1 MIVLLAKLFRWSS
14 RTKDKLVSLEEE
26 LDYIRTYL
34 KLQSYR
40 YRKELDI
47 NINISEEYLDY
58 AIPKLILQPVIE
70 NIIKHA
76 FINQERPGIVSITAK
91 VKVEENQK
99 MSLEITIC
107 DNGIGM
113 TKETLTRVK
122 NKLNILN
129 EYDAQDEFE
138 SIGIQNVHHRLRLLF
153 GDTYGLSIQSI
164 QEFGTAVKISI
175 PAMTVEE
182 MGNIV

>member
-1 MIVLLAKLFRWSS
+1 
-14 RTKDKLVSLEEE
+14 
-26 LDYIRTYL
+26 
-34 KLQSYR
+34 
-40 YRKELDI
+40 
-47 NINISEEYLDY
+47 
-58 AIPKLILQPVIE
+58 
-70 NIIKHA
+70 
-76 FINQERPGIVSITAK
+76 
-91 VKVEENQK
+91 
-99 MSLEITIC
+99 
-107 DNGIGM
+107 M

-153 GDTYGLSIQSI
+153 GDKYGLSIQSI